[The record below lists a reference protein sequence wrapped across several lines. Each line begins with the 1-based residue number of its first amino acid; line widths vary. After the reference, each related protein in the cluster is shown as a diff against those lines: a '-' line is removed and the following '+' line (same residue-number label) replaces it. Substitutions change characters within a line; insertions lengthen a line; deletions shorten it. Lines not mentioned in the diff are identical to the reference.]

1 MAVILVILVGVWAS
15 SSGNGV
21 GKPASGAGKQGNGEA
36 GERVSHA
43 SGGDG
48 SPGGGAEGT
57 KPEASAVSPSAAAT
71 RFTPPPALAQEP
83 QIRQVS
89 ASAPAVGL
97 YEKLELTIA
106 LTAEYYNPYDPQ
118 ELDLGARLTAPSGAN
133 WDINGF
139 YDGAEWKLRFSPDE
153 PGEWTYT
160 LHVQD
165 RNGRTEDSPRSF
177 TATTSAHRGWIGVAA
192 DNPRFLAYRDGSPF
206 YGIGVAYP
214 WGITESGLDLIAANG
229 GNLVTYWNGNYD
241 NAGSGGGSEQL
252 ESVTSGLG
260 RYDMRKAARIDEL
273 LEWFEARDMQMSF
286 VIWPH
291 DSLADK
297 IDWPAQWS
305 KNAYSTL
312 GEAVDFYA
320 SEAMWKQQEKLYRY
334 LIARYGHSRSLG
346 IWDLICEVTGTD
358 GYALGDKN
366 QADAWLTRI
375 HQYFK
380 TNDPYNHLTMGS
392 AAGNAEDYWEHAYQT
407 LDLADRENY
416 YSLHYRAYA
425 EDIARR
431 WTYGKPLV
439 IGETGNVADADA
451 YHNLLWVTLANGLA
465 STPIWWDVTKVDEAM
480 YDQMKIFAAFVADLD
495 LAEPRTPVTLQTEAQ
510 DQRLPT
516 EGWMMQGAGSSYGW
530 MISGQGNL
538 SGRTAKVPGWPAD
551 HPPVRVHW
559 YDPWSGQQLAV
570 SSPKLVGGNLLLTA
584 PPTERLDLAF
594 TLEP

>member
-1 MAVILVILVGVWAS
+1 M
-15 SSGNGV
+15 
-21 GKPASGAGKQGNGEA
+21 
-36 GERVSHA
+36 
-43 SGGDG
+43 
-48 SPGGGAEGT
+48 
-57 KPEASAVSPSAAAT
+57 SPSAAAPVHT
-71 RFTPPPALAQEP
+71 QAPAPAQEP
-83 QIRQVS
+83 QIHQVTAA
-89 ASAPAVGL
+89 ASTVGL
-97 YEKLELTIA
+97 YEKLELSIA
-106 LTAEYYNPYDPQ
+106 LTAEYSNPYDPQ
-118 ELDLGARLTAPSGAN
+118 ELDLGARLTAPSGAK
-133 WDINGF
+133 WDIDGF

-165 RNGRTEDSPRSF
+165 RNGRTEGSPRSF

-192 DNPRFLAYRDGSPF
+192 DNPRFLAYRNGSPF
-206 YGIGVAYP
+206 YGVGVAYP

-241 NAGSGGGSEQL
+241 NAGSGGGGEQL
-252 ESVTSGLG
+252 ESVASGLG
-260 RYDMRKAARIDEL
+260 HYDMRKAARIDEL
-273 LEWFEARDMQMSF
+273 LQWFEARDMQMNF

-358 GYALGDKN
+358 GYALGDKSK
-366 QADAWLTRI
+366 ADAWLTRI

-392 AAGNAEDYWEHAYQT
+392 AAGNAKDYWEHAYQT

-431 WTYGKPLV
+431 WTYGKPLM
-439 IGETGNVADADA
+439 IGETGNVADAAA
-451 YHNLLWVTLANGLA
+451 YHNMLWVTLASGLA
-465 STPIWWDVTKVDEAM
+465 STPIWWDVNKVDEAM
-480 YDQMKIFAAFVADLD
+480 YGQMKIFAAFVADLD
-495 LAEPRTPVTLQTEAQ
+495 LAEPRTPVTLLMDTSEQK
-510 DQRLPT
+510 LPV

-530 MISGQGNL
+530 MISGEGNL

-551 HPPVRVHW
+551 HPPVQVHW
-559 YDPWSGQQLAV
+559 YDPWSGQPLAV
-570 SSPKLVGGNLLLTA
+570 TSPKVVGGHLLLTA

-594 TLEP
+594 TLEPQS